1 MKYKILIIK
10 QATAFFLA
18 VFLAFNPLVGG
29 LVLAEE
35 ISALTIESATPT
47 PTQTQTETSSTS
59 ELTPTPTVE
68 VVVTSEVTPT
78 PTTTVESTITT
89 GDADSQATSQTEVNT
104 NENTLDGS
112 ISTPDCTLAGETD
125 CPDDI
130 GIGTS
135 NSAQVSIEATSSAA
149 TGENLSVGGDQSTT
163 TGESIAVGLVDNQ
176 INTNTVNLEPSSN
189 TSSGPAS
196 SSDNISSGEQKT
208 LTVDNVN
215 EVVAQ
220 NVVDVQAASGGN
232 VSVTDLGEAKIITG
246 DSLAIANLINL
257 LNTNVVGSNFQ
268 ILILDVL
275 ANENGDIDL
284 NAVWEEILAGNYSG
298 LRLYDGSDLANLQ
311 FLISNNNTATLEN
324 NVSVYASTGSNE
336 IENSSQADINT
347 GDAVAVANVNNI
359 VNTNIVGSN
368 FFFGIIN
375 IIGDYTGNLILPR
388 QELFSSNTQEGSS
401 LTVNNQNSA
410 AVDNNVVSASNTGQN
425 LTTQSGQSTI
435 ISGDATAIANSTTVA
450 NLNLWFNNWF
460 WFNINNLGGWSGF
473 TYGWTDPEA
482 QEEVEVGV
490 NTFQVE
496 GGAGTTG
503 TALSGSEDSQAVS
516 AISNINNAEIINN
529 IQVTADTGNNQVNSI
544 GGAAINTGSAWSYAN
559 LFNLINTNIVGS
571 NWFMGMVNVL
581 GSWTGSVIFAYPDV
595 AVSLNKNFDQAIPG
609 DIVTYTITYQN
620 QGYEEA
626 QDVEIKLNLP
636 QGVSF
641 ESDNSGFVFDG
652 SVWKV
657 GVVRPSESKSFNL
670 TAKINPDFSFDQQ
683 ISFWSKIIPQARAVE
698 NQKAKEIVVTADVY
712 TIDPESNKNNNS
724 SSVAAVIYETEDN
737 SGGVTQDQ
745 PKLEI
750 TARNNV
756 NDFVYPGDTVTFEI
770 TVKNIGLAT
779 ATNIHLT
786 QLLFNGLPEA
796 FGTFEFDLGSLSAGE
811 QGTLSFGLFL
821 PDNGVIP
828 EDDFRTVAYAVA
840 QAPNGNQVRSNDS
853 LTYFNVKYKS
863 VYIPEVEAAD
873 KTGEVLG
880 EESACLTEQCAGQ
893 DKDILPYVLLFILS
907 TSWFI
912 HRARTRYLIDKKI

>member
-1 MKYKILIIK
+1 MKYKIFLIK
-10 QATAFFLA
+10 QATAFLLA
-18 VFLAFNPLVGG
+18 VCLAFNPLVGG

-35 ISALTIESATPT
+35 VTPTPTIESASQTPTQTEAETSPTTEVTPT
-47 PTQTQTETSSTS
+47 PTAE
-59 ELTPTPTVE
+59 VE
-68 VVVTSEVTPT
+68 ATSEVTPT
-78 PTTTVESTITT
+78 PTITAESTMTT
-89 GDADSQATSQTEVNT
+89 GDAGSQASSQTEVNT

-112 ISTPDCTLAGETD
+112 LSTPDCSLEGETD
-125 CPDDI
+125 CPNDI

-149 TGENLSVGGDQSTT
+149 SGENLSVGGDQSTT
-163 TGESIAVGLVDNQ
+163 TTGEATAVGAVDNQ
-176 INTNTVNLEPSSN
+176 INTNTVNLQPSSN

-196 SSDNISSGEQKT
+196 SSNNGSSNEQKT

-220 NVVDVQAASGGN
+220 NVVDVQAASGSN

-246 DSLAIANLINL
+246 DATAIANLINL

-275 ANENGDIDL
+275 ASENGDIDL
-284 NAVWEEILAGNYSG
+284 NAVWEQILAGNYSG

-311 FLISNNNTATLEN
+311 FLISNDNTATLEN
-324 NVSVYASTGSNE
+324 NVTVSASTGSNE

-388 QELFSSNTQEGSS
+388 QELFASNTQEGS

-410 AVDNNVVSASNTGQN
+410 AVDNNVLSASNTGQN
-425 LTTQSGQSTI
+425 LTTQSDQSTI
-435 ISGDATAIANSTTVA
+435 ITGDASAIANSTTVA
-450 NLNLWFNNWF
+450 NLNLWLNNWF

-473 TYGWTDPEA
+473 TYGWVDPGA
-482 QEEVEVGV
+482 REEVEVGV

-496 GGAGTTG
+496 NGTTG
-503 TALSGSEDSQAVS
+503 TALSNNEGGETSSV
-516 AISNINNAEIINN
+516 ISNINNAEIVNN
-529 IQVTADTGNNQVNSI
+529 IQVTADTGNNQANSI
-544 GGAAINTGSAWSYAN
+544 GGAVINTGNAWSAAN
-559 LFNLINTNIVGS
+559 LFNLINANIVGS

-626 QDVEIKLNLP
+626 QDVEIKLSLP

-641 ESDNSGFVFDG
+641 ESDNSGFTFDG

-657 GVVRPSESKSFNL
+657 GGVSPSESKSFNL
-670 TAKINPDFSFDQQ
+670 TAKINPDFSFDEQ
-683 ISFWSKIIPQARAVE
+683 ISFWSTIIPQVRASE

-712 TIDPESNKNNNS
+712 TVDPESNKNNNS
-724 SSVAAVIYETEDN
+724 SSVAAVIYETEGN

-756 NDFVYPGDTVTFEI
+756 NDFVYPGDTVTFEV
-770 TVKNIGLAT
+770 TVKNTGLAT
-779 ATNIHLT
+779 ANNIYLT
-786 QLLFNGLPEA
+786 QLLFNGAPEA
-796 FGTFEFDLGSLSAGE
+796 FGTFEFDLGSLAAGE
-811 QGTLSFGLFL
+811 QGTLSFGLYL
-821 PDNGVIP
+821 PDGGVIP
-828 EDDFRTVAYAVA
+828 EDDFRTVAYAVGL
-840 QAPNGNQVRSNDS
+840 APNGNQVRSNDS

-873 KTGEVLG
+873 STGEVLG
-880 EESACLTEQCAGQ
+880 EESVCLTDQCADR

-912 HRARTRYLIDKKI
+912 HRTKIGRAHV